1 MFASSAP
8 RKSWMPSQSST
19 DAFGTTYTIP
29 ADPAVRTPGA
39 QWRPGCPAVEVWW
52 SRNGAKA
59 DETLI
64 IRQEYPDRS
73 TADVLELTF
82 GQAYDLIDALNKAVE
97 SK

>member
-1 MFASSAP
+1 
-8 RKSWMPSQSST
+8 MPAESHA
-19 DAFGTTYTIP
+19 DAHGTTYTIP
-29 ADPAVRTPGA
+29 AEPAVKTPGA
-39 QWRPGCPAVEVWW
+39 QWRPGCPAVDVWW

-64 IRQEYPDRS
+64 IRQEYADRS

-82 GQAYDLIDALNKAVE
+82 GQVYDLIDGLNRAVE

>member
-1 MFASSAP
+1 VPADSH
-8 RKSWMPSQSST
+8 T
-19 DAFGTTYTIP
+19 DQFGTTYTIQ
-29 ADPAVRTPGA
+29 AEPAVKTPGC

-73 TADVLELTF
+73 NADVLELTF
-82 GQAYDLIDALNKAVE
+82 GQVYDLIDGLNKAVE